1 MKKVLLSFVAI
12 ATLAFAGQGDYKSE
26 LTATVGG
33 VKTEGN
39 LDLENQLNLGLRF
52 GVYVEDKFFDM
63 VEAGFERAS
72 SVDYDNSNED
82 TNINRFFV
90 DIVKEYDLSKKTA
103 LYSLVGV
110 GYENYRNPQFDND
123 DDGFVQ
129 YGVGV
134 KQWIT
139 DQFALKAEVRH
150 GITFDGDN
158 NLFYN
163 LGFVVPFGKKVQEE
177 MPMKSEPVVVAKKPE
192 PKPVMVKKV
201 PKDDDKDG
209 VINANDKCPNTPEA
223 ITVDAMGCPYDDD
236 HDGVINEYDQ
246 CMTTPA
252 GRVVNESGCMY
263 VVELHVNFETNK
275 ADVASDYD
283 GKIQEV
289 VDFMN
294 DNKKYSVVLEG
305 HTDSRGSMKYN
316 QALSERRAV
325 AVKNVLVNEGI
336 ATNRI
341 STMGYGET
349 KPVASNN
356 TKEGR
361 AKNRRVEAS
370 FNR

>member
-1 MKKVLLSFVAI
+1 MKRVLVSLVAV
-12 ATLAFAGQGDYKSE
+12 AALAFAGQGDYKSE

-33 VKTEGN
+33 VKPEGN
-39 LDLENQLNLGLRF
+39 LDLANQLNLGLRY
-52 GVYVEDKFFDM
+52 GVHVQNKIFDM

-72 SVDYDNSNED
+72 SVNYDNSNED

-90 DIVKEYDLSKKTA
+90 DIVKEYDLNKQTA

-110 GYENYRNPQFDND
+110 GYEDYTNPQFNND
-123 DDGFVQ
+123 DDGFFQ

-134 KQWIT
+134 KRWIT

-150 GITFDGDN
+150 GITFGGDN

-163 LGFVVPFGKKVQEE
+163 LGFVVPFGKKVQEK

-192 PKPVMVKKV
+192 PKPVIVKKV

-209 VINANDKCPNTPEA
+209 VINANDKCPTTPEA
-223 ITVDAMGCPYDDD
+223 IRVDAMGCPYDNDK
-236 HDGVINEYDQ
+236 DGVINEYDQ

-263 VVELHVNFETNK
+263 VVQLHVNFETNK
-275 ADVASDYD
+275 ANVASTYND
-283 GKIQEV
+283 KIKEV

-316 QALSERRAV
+316 QTLSEKRAT
-325 AVKNVLVNEGI
+325 AVQNVLVNDGI
-336 ATNRI
+336 SANRI

-349 KPVASNN
+349 KPVASND